1 TRGRDR
7 IDRARQARRSGV
19 VADRRPRPLRHR
31 RPGRGPR
38 PRQHTSS
45 RTAVDQRPRGGRPR
59 RGPHRRRERRGTAG
73 RGGRRGAGRQG
84 GVKARD
90 LRDMAADEV
99 ARDRADRTLVEGAA
113 ARGGGTWLFSEPQ
126 PHLHRLV
133 DLSGLDWPAVTR
145 HPDALE
151 IAATCTVEQ
160 MAALSDEAEHTA
172 APLFRQCAEA
182 LLASWKIWKRAT
194 VGGNIC
200 LSFPAG
206 AMISLATALDAD
218 AVIWTID
225 GGERR
230 IPVADFV
237 LGVASNALAPGE
249 ILRSIRIPLRVLNS
263 RTVFRKIALSP
274 LGRSG
279 AVVIGRR
286 DDDGSV
292 TLSITASTVR
302 PYL

>member
-1 TRGRDR
+1 MDLHN
-7 IDRARQARRSGV
+7 I
-19 VADRRPRPLRHR
+19 
-31 RPGRGPR
+31 
-38 PRQHTSS
+38 
-45 RTAVDQRPRGGRPR
+45 TAYDI
-59 RGPHRRRERRGTAG
+59 
-73 RGGRRGAGRQG
+73 
-84 GVKARD
+84 
-90 LRDMAADEV
+90 
-99 ARDRADRTLVEGAA
+99 ARDRADLTFEKDAA
-113 ARGGGTWLFSEPQ
+113 PLGGGTWLFSEPQ

-151 IAATCTVEQ
+151 IAATCTVERLV
-160 MAALSDEAEHTA
+160 ALSDEPEWCA

-237 LGVASNALAPGE
+237 LGVASNALTPGE
-249 ILRSIRIPLRVLNS
+249 ILQSIRIPLHALNS
-263 RTVFRKIALSP
+263 RTAFRKIALSP

-302 PYL
+302 PYLLRFTDIPSTQALSDALARLVPATSYYTDAHGAADWRRAVTAVLAEEIRTELSNTALPKTEVQP

>member
-1 TRGRDR
+1 MDLHN
-7 IDRARQARRSGV
+7 I
-19 VADRRPRPLRHR
+19 
-31 RPGRGPR
+31 
-38 PRQHTSS
+38 
-45 RTAVDQRPRGGRPR
+45 TAYDI
-59 RGPHRRRERRGTAG
+59 
-73 RGGRRGAGRQG
+73 
-84 GVKARD
+84 
-90 LRDMAADEV
+90 
-99 ARDRADRTLVEGAA
+99 ARDRADLTFEDGAA
-113 ARGGGTWLFSEPQ
+113 PFGGGTWLFSEPQ

-160 MAALSDEAEHTA
+160 LAALSDEAEHPA

-218 AVIWTID
+218 AVIWTTD
-225 GGERR
+225 CGERR

-249 ILRSIRIPLRVLNS
+249 ILRSIRIPLHALNS
-263 RTVFRKIALSP
+263 RTAFRKIALSP

-286 DDDGSV
+286 DLDGSV

-302 PYL
+302 PCLLRFTEVPPAQELSDALVRLVPATSYYTDAHGAADWRRAVTAVLAEEIRAELSNTALPNTALANTEVQP

>member
-1 TRGRDR
+1 MDLHN
-7 IDRARQARRSGV
+7 I
-19 VADRRPRPLRHR
+19 
-31 RPGRGPR
+31 
-38 PRQHTSS
+38 
-45 RTAVDQRPRGGRPR
+45 TAYDI
-59 RGPHRRRERRGTAG
+59 
-73 RGGRRGAGRQG
+73 
-84 GVKARD
+84 
-90 LRDMAADEV
+90 
-99 ARDRADRTLVEGAA
+99 ARDRADLTFEDGAA
-113 ARGGGTWLFSEPQ
+113 PFGGGTWLFSEPQ

-160 MAALSDEAEHTA
+160 LAALSDEAEHPA

-218 AVIWTID
+218 AVIWTTD
-225 GGERR
+225 CGERR

-249 ILRSIRIPLRVLNS
+249 ILRSIRIPLHALNS
-263 RTVFRKIALSP
+263 RTAFRKIALSP

-286 DDDGSV
+286 DLDGSV

-302 PYL
+302 PCLLRFTEVPPAQELSDALVRLVPATSYYTDAHGAADWRRAVTAVLAEEIRAELSNTALSTTALANTEVQP

>member
-1 TRGRDR
+1 MDLHN
-7 IDRARQARRSGV
+7 I
-19 VADRRPRPLRHR
+19 
-31 RPGRGPR
+31 
-38 PRQHTSS
+38 
-45 RTAVDQRPRGGRPR
+45 TAYDI
-59 RGPHRRRERRGTAG
+59 
-73 RGGRRGAGRQG
+73 
-84 GVKARD
+84 
-90 LRDMAADEV
+90 
-99 ARDRADRTLVEGAA
+99 ARDRADLTFEDGAA
-113 ARGGGTWLFSEPQ
+113 PLGGGTWLFSEPQ

-151 IAATCTVEQ
+151 IAATCTVERL
-160 MAALSDEAEHTA
+160 AALSDEPEWCA

-302 PYL
+302 PYLLRFTEVPSTQALSDALARLIPATSYYTDAHGAADWRRAVTAVLAEEIRTELSNTALPKTEVQP

>member
-1 TRGRDR
+1 MDLHS
-7 IDRARQARRSGV
+7 I
-19 VADRRPRPLRHR
+19 
-31 RPGRGPR
+31 
-38 PRQHTSS
+38 
-45 RTAVDQRPRGGRPR
+45 TAYDI
-59 RGPHRRRERRGTAG
+59 
-73 RGGRRGAGRQG
+73 
-84 GVKARD
+84 
-90 LRDMAADEV
+90 
-99 ARDRADRTLVEGAA
+99 ARDRADLAFEDGAA
-113 ARGGGTWLFSEPQ
+113 PLGGGTWLFSEPQ

-151 IAATCTVEQ
+151 IAATCTVERL
-160 MAALSDEAEHTA
+160 AALSDEAEHPA
-172 APLFRQCAEA
+172 APLFRQCSEA

-218 AVIWTID
+218 AVIWTTD

-249 ILRSIRIPLRVLNS
+249 ILRSIRIPLHALNS
-263 RTVFRKIALSP
+263 RTAFRKIALSP

-286 DDDGSV
+286 DDDGGV

-302 PYL
+302 PYLLRFTEVPSTQELSDALARLVPATSYYTDAHGAADWRRAVTAVLAEEIRTELSNTEVQP

>member
-1 TRGRDR
+1 MDLHN
-7 IDRARQARRSGV
+7 I
-19 VADRRPRPLRHR
+19 
-31 RPGRGPR
+31 
-38 PRQHTSS
+38 
-45 RTAVDQRPRGGRPR
+45 TAYDI
-59 RGPHRRRERRGTAG
+59 
-73 RGGRRGAGRQG
+73 
-84 GVKARD
+84 
-90 LRDMAADEV
+90 
-99 ARDRADRTLVEGAA
+99 ARDRADLTFEKGAA
-113 ARGGGTWLFSEPQ
+113 PLGGGTWLFSEPQ

-302 PYL
+302 PYLLRFTEVPSTQALSDALARLIPATSYYTDAHGAADWRRAVTAVLAEEIRTELSNTALPKTEVQP

>member
-1 TRGRDR
+1 MKAMDLHN
-7 IDRARQARRSGV
+7 I
-19 VADRRPRPLRHR
+19 
-31 RPGRGPR
+31 
-38 PRQHTSS
+38 
-45 RTAVDQRPRGGRPR
+45 TAYDI
-59 RGPHRRRERRGTAG
+59 
-73 RGGRRGAGRQG
+73 
-84 GVKARD
+84 
-90 LRDMAADEV
+90 
-99 ARDRADRTLVEGAA
+99 ARDRTDLTFEEGAA
-113 ARGGGTWLFSEPQ
+113 PLGGGTWLFSEPQ

-133 DLSGLDWPAVTR
+133 DLSGLGWPAVTR

-249 ILRSIRIPLRVLNS
+249 ILRSIRIPLRVLSS

-302 PYL
+302 PCLLRFTEVPSAQALSDALARLVPTTSYYTDAHGSADWRRAVTAVLAEEIRTELSNTALPKTEVQP